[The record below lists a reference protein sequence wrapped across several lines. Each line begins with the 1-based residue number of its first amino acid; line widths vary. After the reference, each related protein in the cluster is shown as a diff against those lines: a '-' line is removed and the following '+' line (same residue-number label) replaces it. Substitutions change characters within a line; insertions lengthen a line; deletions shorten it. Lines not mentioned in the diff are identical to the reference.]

1 MRKTPV
7 TLKIAFTF
15 LFILIIVM
23 TPFRN
28 YYIFLGGVVAISIFF
43 IISKLSLSF
52 FIKKTLSL
60 LPFVVFVA
68 IFLPFKKG
76 GIPIFEW
83 QGIVFYQKGAIMFFT
98 VILKA
103 WLSMWALTLLYI
115 NTPFPEIIRGL
126 RVLGVPHIFI
136 MLISFMYR
144 YMYMFLKVAKDM
156 EKARELRNF
165 GKNRWTQI
173 RVYANIIGLLFIK
186 AYERGE
192 RIYDAMLLRGFD
204 GKLDN

>member
-1 MRKTPV
+1 MRKIPT
-7 TLKIAFTF
+7 TLKIIFTF
-15 LFILIIVM
+15 LFILIIVIA
-23 TPFRN
+23 PLRN
-28 YYIFLGGVVAISIFF
+28 RYIFLGGVITISIFS
-43 IISKLSLSF
+43 ILSTLSLSF
-52 FIKKTLSL
+52 FIKKTFSL

-68 IFLPFKKG
+68 IFLPFKREG
-76 GIPIFEW
+76 VPIFEW
-83 QGIVFYQKGAIMFFT
+83 QGIVLYQKGITMFFS

-115 NTPFPEIIRGL
+115 TTPFPEIIKGLEIL
-126 RVLGVPHIFI
+126 RVPRIFI
-136 MLISFMYR
+136 ILISFMYR

-173 RVYANIIGLLFIK
+173 KAYANIIGLLFIK

-192 RIYDAMLLRGFD
+192 RVYDAMLLRGFN